1 MIFKQKIEIKNMIN
15 INTNTIIVLTHIMEK
30 RSLHQIIKTED
41 QKTEIIR
48 NNVVLMLSRRIF
60 IDNHGEKN
68 DLLKLDNLKYPEV
81 GADKVFTIKCL
92 NSEEFAAKI
101 IFGKVTTSGK
111 QSALSEFIKDYGKY
125 RKIIIA
131 SEYSNK
137 IRDYCNKSGIQIFL
151 ERDMLED
158 VIKGRDQ
165 PKFELLTPAEMKRV
179 EEEYNITSYTGNR
192 TGRDDMIA
200 RYFDLKHRDICR
212 VYRPSPVSGYTIAYR
227 YVD

>member
-1 MIFKQKIEIKNMIN
+1 MIFKQKIEIKDMTN
-15 INTNTIIVLTHIMEK
+15 INTNSIIVLIDIMEK
-30 RSLHQIIKTED
+30 RTLHQIIKTED

-48 NNVVLMLSRRIF
+48 NNVILMLSRRIF

-68 DLLKLDNLKYPEV
+68 ELLNIENLKYPEV

-92 NSEEFAAKI
+92 NSEEYATKI

-125 RKIIIA
+125 KKIIIA
-131 SEYSNK
+131 SDYSNK
-137 IRDYCNKSGIQIFL
+137 IRDYCNKNGIQIFF

-158 VIKGRDQ
+158 VILTRDQ

-179 EEEYNITSYTGNR
+179 EEEYNVTSYTGNR
-192 TGRDDMIA
+192 TGRDDMVA
-200 RYFDLKHRDICR
+200 RYYDLKHRDIYR